1 MSNNLEYSVVVPV
14 YNSEETIEELF
25 NRIST
30 VFQDLH
36 KSYEVIFVDDGSID
50 NSWNVLAQLK
60 EKHPG
65 IITAI
70 KLTKNYG
77 QHNATFCSLEFAKG
91 AAIITID
98 DDLQTPPEEIKKLIS
113 CYNENFSDLI
123 YGFYAKKKHAF
134 FRNLG
139 SWIIK
144 KTAMIRINAYGE
156 GSSFRLL
163 KHDLAKKILLHN
175 LDFVYIDE
183 LLLWYTND
191 ISYIKVEHLKRKSKR
206 SGYTSIKLFKLTT
219 NIIIFYTAIPLR
231 IMTYGGLIVSFISL
245 CVGIR
250 FILRKVFFDVPLGY
264 TSIIVSI
271 LFSTS
276 LILFCLG
283 IIGEYLSR
291 LYKIQNKKPP
301 YSIKKIS

>member
-1 MSNNLEYSVVVPV
+1 MNNNIEYSVVVPV

-25 NRIST
+25 NRISA
-30 VFQDLH
+30 VFRDLQ
-36 KSYEVIFVDDGSID
+36 KSYEVIFVEDGSID
-50 NSWNVLAQLK
+50 NSWNVLTQLK
-60 EKHPG
+60 EKHPDL
-65 IITAI
+65 ITVVE
-70 KLTKNYG
+70 LTKNYG
-77 QHNATFCSLEFAKG
+77 QHNATFCGLDFSKG
-91 AAIITID
+91 KFIITID

-113 CYNENFSDLI
+113 CYNENNSDLV
-123 YGFYAKKKHAF
+123 YGFYAKKRHSF

-139 SWIIK
+139 SWIIN
-144 KTAMIRINAYGE
+144 KTARIRMSVQGE

-163 KHDLAKKILLHN
+163 QHDLAKKILLHN
-175 LDFVYIDE
+175 LNFVYIDE
-183 LLLWYTND
+183 LLLWYTNN
-191 ISYIKVEHLKRKSKR
+191 ISYVKVEHQKRKSKK
-206 SGYTSIKLFKLTT
+206 SGYSSIKLFKLTA

-245 CVGIR
+245 CAGIR
-250 FILRKVFFDVPLGY
+250 FIFRKVFFDVPLGY

-291 LYKIQNKKPP
+291 LYKAQNKKPP
-301 YSIKKIS
+301 YSIKKIL